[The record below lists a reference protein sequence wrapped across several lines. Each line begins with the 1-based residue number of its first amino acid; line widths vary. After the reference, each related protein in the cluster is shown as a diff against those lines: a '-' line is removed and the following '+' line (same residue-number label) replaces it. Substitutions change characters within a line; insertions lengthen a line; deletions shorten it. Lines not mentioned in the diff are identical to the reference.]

1 MTTYENKISVSEIL
15 KDTLYSCQG
24 KITDKTKGWKFIPS
38 ANPGGAVYN
47 AAEGYYPDK
56 GGQLFGPLVH
66 LCENE
71 FEFYSLSFDAKAPE
85 DCHWG
90 VFFHDKEGAMIV
102 SDVYSSIYAGTDKR
116 HYEQVVYG
124 RENASGLH
132 PFVQSVKGVEIWDMQ
147 IKRISA
153 QEAAEWCDRLYR
165 TLPQLSYAPP
175 VSRLKFLSGTLE
187 AMKIGRPLRIVM
199 LGDSIINDTFNS
211 NFQSLLLRLYPESDM
226 RFICSVRGSTGCRHY
241 QEPEQFKS
249 YVADL
254 KPDLLIIGGISHK
267 EDIDAIRRVI
277 EMARRQIG
285 CEVLL
290 MSGPLGEDW
299 RKHDDGRADA
309 ELPVQTWTQD
319 PFIGKQKALAAEMQI
334 EFLDMATVWHDYLGA
349 SHKPFQWFHRDRVH
363 GNDRGKQIAGRIIE
377 AYFKP

>member
-1 MTTYENKISVSEIL
+1 MTTYKEKFSASENL
-15 KDTLYSCQG
+15 NNLLYSCQG
-24 KITDKTKGWKFIPS
+24 RITDKTAGWKFIPS

-47 AAEGYYPDK
+47 EAEGYYPDK
-56 GGQLFGPLVH
+56 GGQLLGPSVP
-66 LCENE
+66 LCGNE
-71 FEFYSLSFDAKAPE
+71 FEFYSLSFDAKAAE

-90 VFFHDKEGAMIV
+90 LFFHDKEGEMIV
-102 SDVYSSIYAGTDKR
+102 SDVYSSIYAGQDR
-116 HYEQVVYG
+116 QHYEQVVYG

-153 QEAAEWCDRLYR
+153 QEAAEWCDCLYL
-165 TLPQLSYAPP
+165 TLAHLSFTPP
-175 VSRLKFLSGTLE
+175 ISRATLLPKTLE
-187 AMKIGRPLRIVM
+187 AMKSGRALRIVM

-211 NFQSLLLRLYPESDM
+211 SFQSLLLCVYPKADLK
-226 RFICSVRGSTGCRHY
+226 FICSVRGSTGCWYY
-241 QEPEQFKS
+241 QEPENFKN

-277 EMARRQIG
+277 EMARKQIG

-299 RKHDDGRADA
+299 RKHDDGRIGA
-309 ELPVQTWTQD
+309 ELPIQTWTPD
-319 PFIGKQKALAAEMQI
+319 PFIGKQKALAAAMQI

-349 SHKPFQWFHRDRVH
+349 SRKPFQWFHRDRVH
-363 GNDRGKQIAGRIIE
+363 GNDRGKQIAGRILE
-377 AYFKP
+377 AYFK